1 MRYDKTREKMEESF
15 MTDDMVK
22 NVKKKSICI
31 RRQIQPTKNLKKTIQ
46 FALGDRLSRPKTSK
60 NKKNYSKFA
69 LCRSHQL
76 ELIQ

>member
-31 RRQIQPTKNLKKTIQ
+31 RRQIQPTKNLKKNNSICIRRQTQ
-46 FALGDRLSRPKTSK
+46 PTK
-60 NKKNYSKFA
+60 NLK
-69 LCRSHQL
+69 
-76 ELIQ
+76 E